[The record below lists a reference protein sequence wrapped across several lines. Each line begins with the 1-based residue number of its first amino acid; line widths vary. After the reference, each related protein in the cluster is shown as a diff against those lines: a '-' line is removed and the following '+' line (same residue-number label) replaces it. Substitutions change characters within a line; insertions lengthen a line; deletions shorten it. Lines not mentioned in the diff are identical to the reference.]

1 MPKTLSF
8 QLPVVQEKAKTVGN
22 SLSVPVLN
30 MSRESSDRRHGHR
43 ERCDSKEKKELP
55 SPRAALDASV
65 RKFHP
70 GVDPA
75 QVKKMSDL
83 LKRELN
89 FNSDKQQESGPRRQ
103 PLYVT
108 PEVAGTK
115 TRDKEVVGQT
125 KYESS
130 MVSEVWDSTE
140 KPKESQTRV
149 FTRMKNAAFLVSKI
163 NSMEQDVN
171 KKETLEFSA
180 PRRGPVA
187 PLTDECNFSLRKFRR
202 RLLGKHTCLADAFRV
217 LDLNVNQKIGPQ
229 EWGAMFRG
237 SGLATFREARISFEL
252 LDLNR
257 DGEVTLAEFQAA
269 LEGVAEI
276 SGIDGLRKRLVAFGY
291 TKTLQALEV
300 MEAVFDPER
309 ALNLE
314 EFGLALC
321 RIHVVEPEEHRAIF
335 DNVRDGGDPYSK
347 ASLNDLLAALGSVG
361 PSLLLEDL
369 ADRAR
374 QKWETTEGIWAGL
387 GPGRGDSISLQAF
400 ERKLVERL
408 GFSPAVA
415 QKASRILDVD
425 AGGELS
431 RSELL
436 SALALSRP
444 TLHMEDF
451 RRKVQQRYRSIE
463 AVFRESFEHLEH
475 EDLNNDDDMR
485 LSCEEF
491 AEILEALDFSRRE
504 TSYLFWLADANNVSR
519 LTLYEFFRGVKLF
532 VPSCIVEGLRLQ
544 ALANHRR
551 ISEFFQCG
559 ISWDKRLNFKAFGL
573 LLDRL
578 QVTCEEP
585 RDTFDFLDV
594 RSQGT
599 ICLREVVA
607 LLQNVMPGTK
617 ERSSSWESDR
627 KAEKDVRAF
636 LAPLHKTVTDLK
648 TTMKQ
653 DIDEEPSPASP
664 TSQTPRSSTS
674 LSRRKMDTTASKVL
688 PPALGLRRMS
698 DAEVIAMPRVADYC
712 GKKTVDGLCG
722 YFQSTSNVLDAHD
735 RLLSHHYSRTD
746 WHKNHTR
753 ITSVLERK
761 I

>member
-1 MPKTLSF
+1 
-8 QLPVVQEKAKTVGN
+8 
-22 SLSVPVLN
+22 
-30 MSRESSDRRHGHR
+30 
-43 ERCDSKEKKELP
+43 
-55 SPRAALDASV
+55 
-65 RKFHP
+65 
-70 GVDPA
+70 
-75 QVKKMSDL
+75 
-83 LKRELN
+83 
-89 FNSDKQQESGPRRQ
+89 
-103 PLYVT
+103 
-108 PEVAGTK
+108 
-115 TRDKEVVGQT
+115 
-125 KYESS
+125 
-130 MVSEVWDSTE
+130 
-140 KPKESQTRV
+140 
-149 FTRMKNAAFLVSKI
+149 
-163 NSMEQDVN
+163 
-171 KKETLEFSA
+171 
-180 PRRGPVA
+180 
-187 PLTDECNFSLRKFRR
+187 
-202 RLLGKHTCLADAFRV
+202 
-217 LDLNVNQKIGPQ
+217 
-229 EWGAMFRG
+229 
-237 SGLATFREARISFEL
+237 
-252 LDLNR
+252 
-257 DGEVTLAEFQAA
+257 
-269 LEGVAEI
+269 
-276 SGIDGLRKRLVAFGY
+276 
-291 TKTLQALEV
+291 

-578 QVTCEEP
+578 QVTCEE
-585 RDTFDFLDV
+585 
-594 RSQGT
+594 
-599 ICLREVVA
+599 
-607 LLQNVMPGTK
+607 
-617 ERSSSWESDR
+617 
-627 KAEKDVRAF
+627 
-636 LAPLHKTVTDLK
+636 
-648 TTMKQ
+648 
-653 DIDEEPSPASP
+653 
-664 TSQTPRSSTS
+664 
-674 LSRRKMDTTASKVL
+674 
-688 PPALGLRRMS
+688 
-698 DAEVIAMPRVADYC
+698 
-712 GKKTVDGLCG
+712 
-722 YFQSTSNVLDAHD
+722 
-735 RLLSHHYSRTD
+735 
-746 WHKNHTR
+746 
-753 ITSVLERK
+753 
-761 I
+761 